1 MAKAT
6 LMEDDSP
13 TVPITP
19 REFIRMRRSAH
30 AGPLE
35 IPVTPAEEAT
45 AVSTLG
51 VVSLINAT

>member
-1 MAKAT
+1 
-6 LMEDDSP
+6 MEDDSP
-13 TVPITP
+13 TVPVTP
-19 REFIRMRRSAH
+19 RESIRMRRSAH

-35 IPVTPAEEAT
+35 IPVTPTEGAM